1 MTSSASAGAA
11 AAAGFSPDNP
21 TLGGRIAGMV
31 FRPGTTLEATRRDA
45 HWRGVLVATTAAAL
59 VVGMIVMQTSVGQ
72 QALVDQWERTT
83 AALGHEVDAAGYA
96 QLEELSRYGALYS
109 AAGTLLAGPVLA
121 LVVTALLQ
129 AGFGRKGAVPFVL
142 AFAAVVHAG
151 VILAL
156 RQVIVALLAYARETT
171 ASAVS
176 LGAWFPGLDAA
187 SPLARALGFVDL
199 FVIWWIVLLGIAA
212 AMLYGKR
219 RRNLVFGFLG
229 MYLVLALVTAAA
241 FTAAAG
247 AA

>member
-1 MTSSASAGAA
+1 MERS
-11 AAAGFSPDNP
+11 
-21 TLGGRIAGMV
+21 
-31 FRPGTTLEATRRDA
+31 
-45 HWRGVLVATTAAAL
+45 TA
-59 VVGMIVMQTSVGQ
+59 
-72 QALVDQWERTT
+72 
-83 AALGHEVDAAGYA
+83 
-96 QLEELSRYGALYS
+96 

-151 VILAL
+151 VVLAL
-156 RQVIVALLAYARETT
+156 RQVVVALAGICPGNDRQRGIAR
-171 ASAVS
+171 
-176 LGAWFPGLDAA
+176 AWFPGLDAS

-229 MYLVLALVTAAA
+229 AVPSCWLSLQRPRSPLRPVLPDRRRSAMTELTPSADVQPRFPNLLQRMVGVIFSPRATYQAIAKRPVILGPLARRAPAERRRHLLVDEQ
-241 FTAAAG
+241 
-247 AA
+247 